1 METETSKTLPYSLYF
16 GENQFPIVVR
26 RMAGGGKPVP
36 VHDHE
41 FSELVIVTKGWVEHE
56 IDGETERLSRGD
68 FFVLHPGQ
76 RHSYP
81 RTSADSELYNLLYDA
96 KVPIPMLALSGFS
109 FVNFVYPPP
118 DRAGD
123 HPYSGI
129 PARLPAKPLK
139 EARELL
145 EAMVRERRLFLGSLF
160 SSVVILLARETT
172 DIAPATRS
180 DWRLGGVVNYMQCHL
195 AERLRVDRLAHLA
208 AMSQSTL
215 LRAFKEAFGCG
226 PAKYFASLRLSRAA
240 ELFRTTNL
248 TVGEVARG
256 RVEDGLLRR
265 EPPAQEDRPGAPH
278 DHRRP
283 ARQGAVEGIAAT
295 GRRRCARRRA
305 SSRWRGGSR
314 RPCPAAPTG
323 RTRSSRSPHS
333 RGRGGA
339 R

>member
-1 METETSKTLPYSLYF
+1 MKDETPKTLSFSLYF

-41 FSELVIVTKGWVEHE
+41 FSELVIVTKGWVEHR
-56 IDGETERLSRGD
+56 IGGETERIARGD

-145 EAMVRERRLFLGSLF
+145 EAMVRERREPGTGSSLFLGSLF
-160 SSVVILLARETT
+160 SSVVILLARETVESV
-172 DIAPATRS
+172 PPQRS

-248 TVGEVARG
+248 TVGEVAWKTG
-256 RVEDGLLRR
+256 FFDESHLRKKV
-265 EPPAQEDRPGAPH
+265 AQELHTTIAALRGRPGAA
-278 DHRRP
+278 P
-283 ARQGAVEGIAAT
+283 APNAAGT
-295 GRRRCARRRA
+295 V
-305 SSRWRGGSR
+305 
-314 RPCPAAPTG
+314 PAAKRADQAAKTAD
-323 RTRSSRSPHS
+323 RTAKTSSQRSKHR
-333 RGRGGA
+333 
-339 R
+339 

>member
-1 METETSKTLPYSLYF
+1 MENDTPKTLPYSLYF

-26 RMAGGGKPVP
+26 RMAGGGRPVP

-56 IDGETERLSRGD
+56 IGGETARLARGD
-68 FFVLHPGQ
+68 FFVLHPGR

-81 RTSADSELYNLLYDA
+81 KTSADSELYNLLYDA

-145 EAMVRERRLFLGSLF
+145 EAMVRERREPGAGSSLFLGSLF

-240 ELFRTTNL
+240 ELFRTSNL
-248 TVGEVARG
+248 TVGEVAWKTG
-256 RVEDGLLRR
+256 FFDESHLRKKI
-265 EPPAQEDRPGAPH
+265 AQELH
-278 DHRRP
+278 TT
-283 ARQGAVEGIAAT
+283 IAAL
-295 GRRRCARRRA
+295 
-305 SSRWRGGSR
+305 RGK
-314 RPCPAAPTG
+314 APSKG
-323 RTRSSRSPHS
+323 
-333 RGRGGA
+333 
-339 R
+339 